1 MLQFDPT
8 KWKLKFYTLAIR
20 CLSDPD
26 SKGSGSVLID
36 TRPFRCHMITHA
48 IQGGKKDW
56 QYGDYNL
63 LIRDAETSY
72 QNVPANAD
80 ALFGDVFTG
89 RAIPLAIPIMWRGGQ
104 TVSVEM
110 QNLYDR
116 TVEFAGYFT
125 VQIVLHGIECI
136 DREEIQR
143 LMAER

>member
-1 MLQFDPT
+1 MQMDPR
-8 KWKLKFYTLAIR
+8 KWKLKYYAIPIR
-20 CLSDPD
+20 CLSSAD
-26 SKGSGSVLID
+26 STGANSVLID
-36 TRPFRCHMITHA
+36 TRPFYCDMITHA

-72 QNVPANAD
+72 QNVPANA
-80 ALFGDVFTG
+80 AAMFGDVFTG
-89 RAIPLAIPIMWRGGQ
+89 RAIPLRQPILWRGGQ

-125 VQIVLHGIECI
+125 VQVILHGMECI
-136 DREEIQR
+136 D
-143 LMAER
+143 AETAQLIAAGKF